1 MKPCEA
7 ASHRRLCFVCTLL
20 HSTRTTRNAFPRIP
34 QPKQTQA
41 PRKIRDPL
49 LTKNPR
55 LGHTKFA
62 APGDFQRL
70 GGRPALVR
78 PLKLCMRRSFTAIT
92 ELLPMNPW
100 SGTAIRG
107 LTFTPEWRN
116 WAGLRWSKH
125 HLIRLKTFSTTPE
138 SRFRDQGV
146 GGSNPPSPT
155 ILSFLPFQRLC
166 RTAFCK

>member
-49 LTKNPR
+49 LTKDPR

-70 GGRPALVR
+70 GGRPALVS

-125 HLIRLKTFSTTPE
+125 HLIRLKTGSDPSTQSSGE
-138 SRFRDQGV
+138 SDVRKSSEVPHVKGRTRDEKS
-146 GGSNPPSPT
+146 GGM
-155 ILSFLPFQRLC
+155 
-166 RTAFCK
+166 